1 MESKI
6 AGELMIPL
14 NKYPHIPYWFSMRH
28 AIAELTHSQLEIDGV
43 QSLPRAVLVFD
54 DEYNLMGLVR
64 RRDIMKGFEPENFF
78 GSEAH
83 YSQHLFE
90 AKQDPDLLEM
100 SSERL
105 HKSIEERAEQTVSA
119 IMTPIKAT
127 VDYNDHLF
135 KIIYE
140 MNHYQI
146 SMLPVIKD
154 DAVVGV
160 IRTVEVISQIAKN
173 LGIKL
178 ET

>member
-1 MESKI
+1 MELKT

-14 NKYPHIPYWFSMRH
+14 DKYPHIPYWFSIRH
-28 AIAELTHSQLEIDGV
+28 AIAELTHSQLVIDGV
-43 QSLPRAVLVFD
+43 ISLARAVLVFD

-78 GSEAH
+78 GDQAH

-90 AKQDPDLLEM
+90 VKHDPDLLEI

-105 HKSIEERAEQTVSA
+105 HKSIEEKAEQSVST
-119 IMTPIKAT
+119 IMAPIEST

-135 KIIYE
+135 KIVYE
-140 MNHYQI
+140 MNHHQL

-160 IRTVEVISQIAKN
+160 IRTVEVTSQIAKN

-178 ET
+178 NT

>member
-1 MESKI
+1 MEFKI

-14 NKYPHIPYWFSMRH
+14 NKYPHIPYWFSVRQ

-43 QSLPRAVLVFD
+43 KSLARAVLVFD

-78 GSEAH
+78 GDHAH
-83 YSQHLFE
+83 YSKHLFE
-90 AKQDPDLLEM
+90 VKHDPNLLEITC
-100 SSERL
+100 EKL
-105 HKSIEERAEQTVSA
+105 HKSVEERAEKTVSA
-119 IMTPIKAT
+119 VMTPIEAT
-127 VDYNDHLF
+127 VDFDDHLY
-135 KIIYE
+135 KIVYE
-140 MNHYQI
+140 MNHHQI

-160 IRTVEVISQIAKN
+160 IRTVEVIAQIARN

-178 ET
+178 NT